1 VRHKPP
7 EAVRANEMK
16 RAVIAGPDENG
27 LGDAL
32 ESAGLEVVRVN
43 GAANRPGLEE
53 AGIID
58 ADLFVLTDLVN
69 ATSIPV
75 AKDLNEDVAVVVY
88 ADGSL
93 PEFVSGMEVLKMDP
107 RLLGPDAVAEEL
119 AAT

>member
-1 VRHKPP
+1 M
-7 EAVRANEMK
+7 N
-16 RAVIAGPDENG
+16 RAVIAGPDEEDLAN
-27 LGDAL
+27 AL
-32 ESAGLEVVRVN
+32 EAAGLAITHVD
-43 GAANRPGLEE
+43 GAANRPGLED

-75 AKDLNEDVAVVVY
+75 AKDLNEDVSIVVY

-93 PEFVSGMEVLKMDP
+93 PGFVSGMEVLKMDP

-119 AAT
+119 AAD

>member
-1 VRHKPP
+1 
-7 EAVRANEMK
+7 MK
-16 RAVIAGPDENG
+16 RAVIAGPDDDE
-27 LGDAL
+27 LADAL
-32 ESAGLEVVRVN
+32 TAAGVEVARVDGIANRSGLEDAGVV
-43 GAANRPGLEE
+43 
-53 AGIID
+53 D

-75 AKDLNEDVAVVVY
+75 AKELNEDLAVVVY

-107 RLLGPDAVAEEL
+107 RLLDPDAVAEEL

>member
-7 EAVRANEMK
+7 EAIRANEMK
-16 RAVIAGPDENG
+16 RAVIAGPDEDG
-27 LGDAL
+27 LADAL
-32 ESAGLEVVRVN
+32 EAAGLDVTHVD
-43 GAANRPGLEE
+43 GAANRLGLED
-53 AGIID
+53 AGITD

-75 AKDLNEDVAVVVY
+75 AKDLNEDLAVVVY

-93 PEFVSGMEVLKMDP
+93 PGFVSGMEVLKMDP

-119 AAT
+119 AAG

>member
-53 AGIID
+53 AGITD

-75 AKDLNEDVAVVVY
+75 AKDLNETVAVVVY